1 MSAIIIDSGVVH
13 YEYLGRGCPVI
24 FIHGWVGSWRYWMPA
39 MNELAS
45 AYRTYAVDLW
55 GFGDTD
61 KMQSRYTLAEYV
73 QLLRAFMH
81 ELGISHSPLIV
92 GHALGALVALHLALA
107 HPDRVE
113 RLVLISL
120 PLDRKDVNEQ
130 ALLNGRS
137 IPTGAIFREHSTY
150 EPIWRE
156 MEKTDRQAIA
166 ASLAFLSGVDV
177 PARLASLQV
186 PTLLLHGVKDETV
199 TFSSRGL
206 ASTLEAVRAGRSFVW
221 PMPIPQ
227 ARHFP
232 MLEETSVFNRLLRDF
247 LLLDMSV
254 PDAVHS
260 LTLKE
265 EWRRKM
271 R

>member
-120 PLDRKDVNEQ
+120 PLDRNEINEK

-137 IPTGAIFREHSTY
+137 VLRGGIFRRNSMY
-150 EPIWRE
+150 EPVWKE
-156 MEKTDRQAIA
+156 MEKTDAQAIV
-166 ASLAFLSGVDV
+166 ASLASLSGVDV
-177 PARLASLQV
+177 PALLVSLQV

-199 TFSSRGL
+199 TFAPKGLPSR
-206 ASTLEAVRAGRSFVW
+206 LEAASAGMSSVW
-221 PMPIPQ
+221 PILVPH

-247 LLLDMSV
+247 LLLDVSA
-254 PDAVHS
+254 PDAVRS
-260 LTLKE
+260 LELKE